1 MAAHRVPT
9 DRQRLK
15 EVVVVP
21 PYGKRVLT
29 DYQREW
35 LNDHFRD
42 KENSKI
48 MELMNLSHSTLHRMV
63 RKMKLTKSEA
73 GMRAIKKRQAAHI
86 KKVCTENGY
95 YDSLRGKKPSEA
107 ALEST
112 RRLRE
117 SGFNPIAR
125 LKEKSPYRY
134 KKWLEKKTE
143 ARRKLVRDERRR
155 MVFGLEPKTK
165 LGKMMMRKQFT
176 HNEVSFRHNML
187 KQGYILGDLDPE
199 NGERWTIFY
208 DTETARSAIREQ
220 HAVERGF
227 KILPL
232 PENE

>member
-9 DRQRLK
+9 DRPRLK
-15 EVVVVP
+15 EVAVVP
-21 PYGKRVLT
+21 PYDKRVLT

-35 LNDHFRD
+35 LADHFRD

-48 MELMNLSHSTLHRMV
+48 MKLMDLSHSTLHRFA
-63 RKMKLTKSEA
+63 REMKLTKSEA
-73 GMRAIKKRQAAHI
+73 GLRAIKKRQAAHI

-107 ALEST
+107 SLEST

-134 KKWLEKKTE
+134 KKWLENKTE
-143 ARRKLVRDERRR
+143 ARRKLICDERRR

-165 LGKMMMRKQFT
+165 LGKRMMRKKFT
-176 HNEVSFRHNML
+176 HNDVCFRYNML
-187 KQGYILGDLDPE
+187 KQGYILGDLEPE

-208 DTETARSAIREQ
+208 DAETTRSAIREQ

-232 PENE
+232 PEDE